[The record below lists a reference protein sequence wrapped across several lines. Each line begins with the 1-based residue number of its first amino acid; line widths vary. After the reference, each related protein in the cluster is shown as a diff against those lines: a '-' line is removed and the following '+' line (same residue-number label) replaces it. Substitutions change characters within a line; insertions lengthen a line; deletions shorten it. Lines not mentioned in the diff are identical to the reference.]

1 MYYFIA
7 LTLIPGI
14 GPVNAKSLLSYCGS
28 AEKIFKTKA
37 SQLLKIPGI
46 GEATADAIIRQD
58 VFARVDE
65 EMLFLEN
72 RNIQCLT
79 FMDDNFPKRL
89 KNCVDSPIVLYYSG
103 NTDLNTEKIIGIVGT
118 RNATDYGKNICD
130 KLIEDLQAEN
140 ILIVSGLAYGI
151 DIAAHKACVRNNVP
165 TVGVLAHGL
174 DRIYPYTH
182 REMAGKMLKNG
193 GLLTEFMSQTNPDRQ
208 NFPKRNRIVAGMIDA
223 LVVVETA
230 ENGGAVITASLADS
244 YNKDVMAFPGN
255 INYKY
260 SKGCNN
266 LIKTNRAALVENA
279 NDILEFMRWTK
290 DEVKPKTQRTLFIEF
305 TPEEK
310 LIYEILLEKEEVG
323 IDELTAR
330 VSLSPSAI
338 AGNLLNLEFQGII
351 NSLPGKRY
359 KLI

>member
-28 AEKIFKTKA
+28 VERIFNMKA
-37 SQLLKIPGI
+37 SQLLRIPGI
-46 GEATADAIIRQD
+46 GEAAANAIVSHD

-65 EMLFLEN
+65 EMLFLEKKN
-72 RNIQCLT
+72 VQCLT
-79 FMDDNFPKRL
+79 FLDDNFPKRL
-89 KNCVDSPIVLYYSG
+89 KNCVDSPIVLYYAG
-103 NTDLNTEKIIGIVGT
+103 NADLNAEKIIGIVGT
-118 RNATDYGKNICD
+118 RNSTDYGKNICD
-130 KLIEDLQAEN
+130 NLITDIQAEN
-140 ILIVSGLAYGI
+140 ILVVSGLAYGI
-151 DIAAHKACVRNNVP
+151 DIAAHKACVKNNIP

-182 REMAGKMLKNG
+182 REMATKMIQNG
-193 GLLTEFMSQTNPDRQ
+193 GLLTEFMSNTNPDRQ

-223 LVVVETA
+223 LIVVETA
-230 ENGGAVITASLADS
+230 ENGGAVITATLADS

-255 INYKY
+255 INSKF

-279 NDILEFMRWTK
+279 ADILSLMRWTK
-290 DEVKPKTQRTLFIEF
+290 NEIIPKQQRTLFIEF
-305 TPEEK
+305 TEEER
-310 LIYEILLEKEEVG
+310 LIYDLLQEKKEIG
-323 IDELTAR
+323 IDELTNSVA
-330 VSLSPSAI
+330 LSPSTI
-338 AGNLLNLEFQGII
+338 AGNLLNLEFQGIVV
-351 NSLPGKRY
+351 SLPGKRY

>member
-1 MYYFIA
+1 MYHFIA

-28 AEKIFKTKA
+28 AEKIFNMKA
-37 SQLLKIPGI
+37 SQLLRIPGI
-46 GEATADAIIRQD
+46 GEAAAHAIVSHD

-65 EMLFLEN
+65 EMMFLEKK
-72 RNIQCLT
+72 NIQCLT
-79 FMDDNFPKRL
+79 FLDDNFPKRL
-89 KNCVDSPIVLYYSG
+89 KNCVDSPIVLYYVG
-103 NTDLNTEKIIGIVGT
+103 NADLNTEKIVGIVGT
-118 RNATDYGKNICD
+118 RNSTDYGKNICND
-130 KLIEDLQAEN
+130 LIMDIQAEN
-140 ILIVSGLAYGI
+140 ILVVSGLAYGI
-151 DIAAHKACVRNNVP
+151 DIAAHKACVKNNIP

-182 REMAGKMLKNG
+182 REMASKMVQNG
-193 GLLTEFMSQTNPDRQ
+193 GLLTEFLSNTNPDRQ

-223 LVVVETA
+223 LIVVETA

-255 INYKY
+255 IQNKY

-279 NDILEFMRWTK
+279 ADILALMRWTK
-290 DEVKPKTQRTLFIEF
+290 NEVKPKKQRTLFIEF
-305 TPEEK
+305 TEEERM
-310 LIYEILLEKEEVG
+310 IYVLLQEMEEIG
-323 IDELTAR
+323 IDELTSR

-338 AGNLLNLEFQGII
+338 AGNLLNLEFQGIVA
-351 NSLPGKRY
+351 SLPGKRY